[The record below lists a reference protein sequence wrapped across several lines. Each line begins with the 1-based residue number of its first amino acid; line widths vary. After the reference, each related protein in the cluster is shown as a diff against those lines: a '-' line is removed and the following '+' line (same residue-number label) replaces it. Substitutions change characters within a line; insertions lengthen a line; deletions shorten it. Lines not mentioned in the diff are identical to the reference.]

1 MIYLSKGAVL
11 KECSTNDLYVTLC
24 GIDYALTGL
33 GAKLWLTGRF
43 QPNETDDERELRHL
57 AKLQELG
64 LVESSEERGA
74 KARYILLTR
83 CIICPTKSK
92 RMRQPLTL
100 VEAKLWKW
108 ISEAGLRLTIG
119 ELVKL
124 FEFGINPT
132 SNYLGAPNAQTLT
145 LELYQDDL
153 LFDTTL
159 ELKMENAS
167 SRDAVVNAVIGLLRK
182 KRILLT

>member
-11 KECSTNDLYVTLC
+11 KESGTDDRYVTLC
-24 GIDYALTGL
+24 GMDYALTGI
-33 GAKLWLTGRF
+33 GARLWVAGRF
-43 QPNETDDERELRHL
+43 QVNETGDERELRHL

-64 LVESSEERGA
+64 LVELSEGNDPGA
-74 KARYILLTR
+74 YYALLTR
-83 CIICPTKSK
+83 CIICPTKTK
-92 RMRQPLTL
+92 RMRQPLSL
-100 VEAKLWKW
+100 SEAKLWKW

-124 FEFGINPT
+124 FESGINPI
-132 SNYLGAPNAQTLT
+132 SKYLGAANAQNLT
-145 LELYQDDL
+145 LELYRDDL

-159 ELKMENAS
+159 ELKMENSS
-167 SRDAVVNAVIGLLRK
+167 SRDIVVNAIMGLLRK